1 MSFFDAAVTFLLKPQ
16 NVANNRSAADR
27 RRRFRPSL
35 EALEDRTLPATF
47 LVTNTDDAG
56 AGSLRHAILDLTNSA
71 DATNLIATE
80 AGGRTIHLVTALP
93 AINKSV
99 DILGPG
105 ADNLTVQRSTAA
117 GTPNFRIFTINTGG
131 TVLLSGL
138 SITNGSEAQ
147 GGGVRVDSGTLNV
160 NQCDFFDNEA
170 VGAEGILGANGE
182 NGLGGA
188 IYDVAGPPLTV

>member
-35 EALEDRTLPATF
+35 EALEDRLAPATF

-56 AGSLRHAILDLTNSA
+56 AGSLRQAILDLNSSA

-80 AGGRTIHLVTALP
+80 AVGGTINLATALP
-93 AINKSV
+93 AINKNV

-105 ADNLTVQRSTAA
+105 ADTLTVQRNAA
-117 GTPNFRIFTINTGG
+117 ALFRIFT
-131 TVLLSGL
+131 
-138 SITNGSEAQ
+138 
-147 GGGVRVDSGTLNV
+147 
-160 NQCDFFDNEA
+160 
-170 VGAEGILGANGE
+170 
-182 NGLGGA
+182 
-188 IYDVAGPPLTV
+188 